1 MESESLA
8 AIYDICQLIFCLYKM
23 STWPAWKY
31 KKPFEFLKVS
41 YFIAFLQSKAKLP
54 SLKSAFKAHL
64 FNALKSSFH
73 RVKIAPICPM
83 TEHNTWKHRDKIR
96 IFWPKPKIYVRV
108 SVQVNWFHGRIFL
121 KTLEMTFVCESC
133 WQLVCKINFTQE
145 MYMVSSFS
153 KFWHKH

>member
-1 MESESLA
+1 ML
-8 AIYDICQLIFCLYKM
+8 
-23 STWPAWKY
+23 T
-31 KKPFEFLKVS
+31 FLKVS

-54 SLKSAFKAHL
+54 SALKSAFKAHL

-133 WQLVCKINFTQE
+133 WQLVLVCKINFTQE
-145 MYMVSSFS
+145 MYLVTSFS
-153 KFWHKH
+153 KFWHKHEIKRL

>member
-1 MESESLA
+1 MYKRWNQNVLLPYM
-8 AIYDICQLIFCLYKM
+8 IHICEWISVFIKYQLDLLEKV
-23 STWPAWKY
+23 

-83 TEHNTWKHRDKIR
+83 TEHNT
-96 IFWPKPKIYVRV
+96 
-108 SVQVNWFHGRIFL
+108 
-121 KTLEMTFVCESC
+121 
-133 WQLVCKINFTQE
+133 
-145 MYMVSSFS
+145 
-153 KFWHKH
+153 